1 MAFLTDDEIKILADP
16 VLSDQKVVVKRASSE
31 GIFTLISSP
40 NPGKKGV
47 VWEGRDDI
55 GTRVAV
61 KLIPKREYE
70 NYSMTDEM
78 FHAQKLSNRYFAEV
92 VFFGDVINLGGKETN
107 SLSCVVTKWID
118 GITFEEY
125 INNHL
130 HSVEQFLKI
139 SESIFQALA
148 NLKKYNLCHDDLH
161 TGNLL
166 MENIFDYL
174 ADEET
179 FALKIIDTGTI
190 KRIETRDKLLNRLR
204 EDLNLL
210 QDSKGASDKIK
221 ELSERLAWKEPDDH
235 LRSIES
241 LIKASNALINNYHKL
256 DFWERRFIDSLLTF
270 FEKATDQDLES
281 RIHSPDRVMST
292 LESLAQTSKQEDQP
306 EEKYLRTPFDYP
318 SSEMIRDDKE
328 FAKLFSEECPWL
340 TQCKDIRP
348 LYIYGP
354 RGSGKSSVLRWLSF
368 KTYLAGTER
377 NFAELSEIGIY
388 ISCSVELRSRFWLLS
403 DESIDKMGPN
413 IIRFFNFLLL
423 EELCDTL
430 SKMSQLQKD
439 QVHNFGFTADK
450 LTQFSKWFLNRI
462 ESKDEHIRLEG
473 QGHFEYL
480 RITIR
485 KLKWETWSN
494 IQNGKIAMTHS
505 DAALISDVCR
515 EIADLF
521 EYFNTRMITFL
532 LDDYSNQRIPVAL
545 QKKLNNTISFAKQ
558 ALPIFKVTS
567 EYNGVDLEG
576 IDRSREV
583 TEINIGEKYTSLEE
597 NDTIF
602 LQNIFNKRF
611 ENSKPKYVGKL
622 IDILGK
628 TKYNP
633 YEMANAIANEKKEDG
648 EKFYYHGIDC
658 IHWIC
663 SGDIALAI
671 ELIKKIYDRGTIRP
685 DSKIQVNA
693 SIQHKT
699 IHDFSHEEVK
709 RLRYIVPF
717 GDRIFDI
724 VCQLGILS
732 NTICKLK
739 TTQRID
745 RPPGAVC
752 KTHLDIKHDAVIEL
766 DTSHKDLSKIFS
778 VMNAKAILFSLED
791 SRTRKIGQT
800 VRYQIRRIY
809 LPALKAPLKRDE
821 PIKID
826 SVAELVSLL
835 SDPNSF
841 CRREIGKTGINELEF
856 EKSIGD
862 SILNATKNQL

>member
-1 MAFLTDDEIKILADP
+1 MAFLSEDEIKYLTNP
-16 VLSDQKVVVKRASSE
+16 RFSDQTVTVKRGQSE
-31 GIFTLISSP
+31 SAFTMIKSHRH
-40 NPGKKGV
+40 GKKGV

-55 GTRVAV
+55 GADVAI

-70 NYSMTDEM
+70 NYSMMDEM
-78 FHAQKLSNRYFAEV
+78 FHAQKLSSRYFAEV
-92 VFFGDVINLGGKETN
+92 VFFGDVISLAGNKTDT
-107 SLSCVVTKWID
+107 LSCVVAKWIN
-118 GITFEEY
+118 GIPFEEY
-125 INNHL
+125 IVNHL
-130 HSVEQFLKI
+130 YSVDQFLKI
-139 SESIFQALA
+139 AESIFQALA

-161 TGNLL
+161 SGNLL
-166 MENIFDYL
+166 MEKTFDYL

-190 KRIETRDKLLNRLR
+190 KRVETRDKLLNKLRLDVELLR
-204 EDLNLL
+204 E
-210 QDSKGASDKIK
+210 SKGDADKIK
-221 ELSERLAWKEPDDH
+221 ELSDRLAWKEPDDH
-235 LRSIES
+235 LRAIEC
-241 LIKASNALINNYHKL
+241 LIEASNALINNYHKL
-256 DFWERRFIDSLLTF
+256 DFWERRFIDSLLSF
-270 FEKATDQDLES
+270 FEKATDQDFES
-281 RIHSPDRVMST
+281 RLYSPDRAMSA
-292 LESLAQTSKQEDQP
+292 LESLAQTSKQQDQP

-328 FAKLFSEECPWL
+328 FATLFSEECPWL

-368 KTYLAGTER
+368 KTYLAGGEKK
-377 NFAELSEIGIY
+377 FSELSEIGIY

-403 DESIDKMGPN
+403 DDAIDEMGAN

-430 SKMSQLQKD
+430 SKMSQIQKD
-439 QVHNFGFTADK
+439 QTFNFGFTNDK
-450 LTQFSKWFLNRI
+450 LTQFSKWFLTRI
-462 ESKDEHIRLEG
+462 DSEDEHIRLEG
-473 QGHFEYL
+473 QSHFEYL
-480 RITIR
+480 RIAIR

-494 IQNGKIAMTHS
+494 IQNGKAVMTHS
-505 DAALISDVCR
+505 DPALISDVCR
-515 EIADLF
+515 EIADSF

-532 LDDYSNQRIPVAL
+532 LDDYSNQRIPIAL
-545 QKKLNNTISFAKQ
+545 QKKLNSTISFAKQ

-622 IDILGK
+622 IDILGN
-628 TKYNP
+628 TIYDP
-633 YEMANAIANEKKEDG
+633 YEMANAIANEKKEG
-648 EKFYYHGIDC
+648 SAKFFYYGIDC

-663 SGDIALAI
+663 SGDIALAL

-685 DSKIQVNA
+685 ESRMEVSA

-699 IHDFSHEEVK
+699 IQDFSHEEVK

-717 GDRIFDI
+717 GDRIFEI

-732 NTICKLK
+732 NTICKVK
-739 TTQRID
+739 TTQRVD
-745 RPPGAVC
+745 RPAGAVC
-752 KTHLDIKHDAVIEL
+752 KTHLDIKHDAIIEL
-766 DTSHKDLSKIFS
+766 DASHKDLSKIFA
-778 VMNAKAILFSLED
+778 VMNAKAILFSLEE

-800 VRYQIRRIY
+800 IRYQIRRIY
-809 LPALKAPLKRDE
+809 LPAFKAPLKRDE

-826 SVAELVSLL
+826 TTAELVSLL

-841 CRREIGKTGINELEF
+841 CRREIKRTGINELEF
-856 EKSIGD
+856 DKSID
-862 SILNATKNQL
+862 ESILNATKT